1 MAITTEEFEQRLH
14 DLLTSMGDWPRCEW
28 CGCDDVQRRTGANS
42 KLCDSCKE
50 WKRRERRAEG
60 WIKGHPNLAG
70 TEQYRRFEYDIQYAA
85 LCREEGQLCSWK
97 GPITALNLELELK
110 SISERFCGENVFGH
124 TYLFEQFSSAQQ
136 RLLMF
141 LFRELTKAWIRHRR
155 RSFAIDRVIRISRK
169 SAAPSS

>member
-1 MAITTEEFEQRLH
+1 MNGAGAMMFKGGRVPTASCAIAARNGSEG
-14 DLLTSMGDWPRCEW
+14 SAAPKG
-28 CGCDDVQRRTGANS
+28 GS
-42 KLCDSCKE
+42 K
-50 WKRRERRAEG
+50 
-60 WIKGHPNLAG
+60 HPNLAG

-110 SISERFCGENVFGH
+110 SISEQFCGENVFGH